1 MPHLLVPH
9 LCFFKFILRC
19 LRSQR
24 NTVKLTAAPASAPG
38 TSSCPRAARPGTS
51 APRSLQNAED
61 DTQTGPA
68 PAAPGPPPSSCGG
81 SSVPPPPA
89 PRSLRAR
96 RPPVCLLL
104 VTSPRPPH
112 TTPILS
118 PLLLVGC
125 ADSQV
130 VLRSIWFRG
139 VPAPGVAGLSG
150 PRRGSSEDC
159 PSLRGQGWASG
170 SLLAGVSTRAPGV
183 GAHRHPGLWGPWS
196 SLRALSPSASPA
208 EPTGSHSPSGLPP
221 RPPLTLPARPH

>member
-1 MPHLLVPH
+1 MQGSTPAVLPSAAAPPAAAPAPLGFQHLLLMPHLLVPH

-89 PRSLRAR
+89 PRGLRAR

-104 VTSPRPPH
+104 VTSPAPRIPLPSYRHCCLWVVQTARWSSEAYGSEGCLPQGWQDSRAPVGAALRTVLLSEGRAGPPA
-112 TTPILS
+112 LC
-118 PLLLVGC
+118 LLV
-125 ADSQV
+125 
-130 VLRSIWFRG
+130 
-139 VPAPGVAGLSG
+139 
-150 PRRGSSEDC
+150 
-159 PSLRGQGWASG
+159 
-170 SLLAGVSTRAPGV
+170 
-183 GAHRHPGLWGPWS
+183 
-196 SLRALSPSASPA
+196 
-208 EPTGSHSPSGLPP
+208 
-221 RPPLTLPARPH
+221 